1 MYIETMA
8 VSTKYGIR
16 VFHNAE
22 IGVYQNKVSVLA
34 GSRTRKL

>member
-8 VSTKYGIR
+8 VSINYGIR

-22 IGVYQNKVSVLA
+22 IGVHQNKIRVLA

>member
-1 MYIETMA
+1 MHIEKMP
-8 VSTKYGIR
+8 VSINYGIR

-22 IGVYQNKVSVLA
+22 IGVHQNKVRVRA